1 MKASVIIS
9 FFNKLDVLKIVLSG
23 FERQSFKEYE
33 IIIADDGSEP
43 EVVKKIANVIEES
56 SLTIHHVWHENK
68 GWRKNA
74 ILNQAITRSSSEY
87 LIFIDGD
94 CIPHKDFVKDHFTL
108 KQAGE
113 LLTGRRVRMSKKLSS
128 YIFLQSKSK
137 SFPNSIFSKILWDGI
152 FGKTIQVEKGVSMKL
167 PGYKNKK
174 LRKNPKRQVLGCNFS
189 IHKEELVELN
199 GFDERYQGPGIGED
213 IDIDLR
219 YTNSG
224 GKVML
229 LRNCAIQYHLFHP
242 KIERH
247 SVDHNLEI
255 FNEHKLGNVVKTD
268 FGLTKKGR
276 T

>member
-9 FFNKLDVLKIVLSG
+9 FFNKFDVLKIVLAG
-23 FERQSFKEYE
+23 FERQSFKEFE
-33 IIIADDGSEP
+33 IIIADDGSES
-43 EVVKKIANVIEES
+43 EVVKKITNAIEES
-56 SLTIHHVWHENK
+56 TLTIHHVWHENK
-68 GWRKNA
+68 GWRKNS
-74 ILNQAITRSSSEY
+74 ILNEAITRSSSEY

-94 CIPHKDFVKDHFTL
+94 CIPHKDFVLDHLTL
-108 KQAGE
+108 KQAGQ
-113 LLTGRRVRMSKKLSS
+113 LLTGRRVRMSEKVSS
-128 YIFLQSKSK
+128 HISLQSESG
-137 SFPNSIFSKILWDGI
+137 SFLNSIFTKILWDGI
-152 FGKTIQVEKGVSMKL
+152 FGKTIQVEKGVAIKL

-229 LRNCAIQYHLFHP
+229 LRNCAILYHLYHP

-255 FNEHKLGNVVKTD
+255 FNEHKLGNVVKTN